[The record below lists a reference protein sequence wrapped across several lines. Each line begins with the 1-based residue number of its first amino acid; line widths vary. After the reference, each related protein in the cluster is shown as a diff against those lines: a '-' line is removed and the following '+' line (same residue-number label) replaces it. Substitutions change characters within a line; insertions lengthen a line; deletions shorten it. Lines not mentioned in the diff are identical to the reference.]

1 MARTQLDLLSDTSD
15 ENDINIMFGDV
26 ASSEDDPDDEF
37 ENESHDVSSCHHS
50 IAFLSNQALNHLNQ
64 EVTSIYAR

>member
-15 ENDINIMFGDV
+15 EEDMDTMFGDV

-37 ENESHDVSSCHHS
+37 DNEYHDVSSCHHS
-50 IAFLSNQALNHLNQ
+50 IAFISN
-64 EVTSIYAR
+64 

>member
-15 ENDINIMFGDV
+15 EEDMDTMFGDV

-37 ENESHDVSSCHHS
+37 DNESHDVSSCHHS
-50 IAFLSNQALNHLNQ
+50 IAFISNQALNHLNQ
-64 EVTSIYAR
+64 GVTRICEC

>member
-15 ENDINIMFGDV
+15 EDDINDMFGDV

-37 ENESHDVSSCHHS
+37 DNESHDVSSCHHS
-50 IAFLSNQALNHLNQ
+50 IAFLSNQALTALWLVALMHA
-64 EVTSIYAR
+64 T